1 MAIDHTGIHI
11 PASQRA
17 AVVAWYEA
25 ALEPVGYKK
34 TRTYNEEIIG
44 FSDPDPVPPEN
55 GYTKCDWWINGN
67 LNGETHY
74 KSHYAFLAKDH
85 ATVDAFYKAAI
96 AAGGKDNGAPG
107 LRPYQ
112 PNYYAAFVFDP
123 VGNNIK
129 VVCQLSG
136 EGN

>member
-1 MAIDHTGIHI
+1 
-11 PASQRA
+11 
-17 AVVAWYEA
+17 WYEA
-25 ALEPVGYKK
+25 ALEPIGYKK
-34 TRTYNEEIIG
+34 TRTYDNEEIVG
-44 FSDPDPVPPEN
+44 FSDPDTVPLAN

-67 LNGETHY
+67 LNEEAHY
-74 KSHYAFLAKDH
+74 KSHYAFSAKDH

-123 VGNNIK
+123 VGNNIE
-129 VVCQLSG
+129 VICQLSG